1 MRVVDVGTV
10 WKAAFAAGSPT
21 GGGDSG
27 AMAMPLSEDEQRIL
41 SQIEEQ
47 FYESDPAF
55 ANSVSQNT
63 LYRHSFRT
71 IKFAAVGLVLGLV
84 FLVATLR
91 VHFLVA
97 FVGFVVMLASAFVIE
112 RNARRMGRAGWEQM
126 TRAAPGSRLASP
138 FGGAGE
144 RMRSRF
150 RRRGDQ

>member
-1 MRVVDVGTV
+1 
-10 WKAAFAAGSPT
+10 
-21 GGGDSG
+21 
-27 AMAMPLSEDEQRIL
+27 MAMPLSEDEQRIL

-71 IKFAAVGLVLGLV
+71 IKFAAVGLVAGLG

-97 FVGFVVMLASAFVIE
+97 FAGFVVMLVSAFVIE

-126 TRAAPGSRLASP
+126 TRSMPGGRITSP
-138 FGGAGE
+138 LGGASE
-144 RMRSRF
+144 RMRNRF
-150 RRRGDQ
+150 RRRGDR